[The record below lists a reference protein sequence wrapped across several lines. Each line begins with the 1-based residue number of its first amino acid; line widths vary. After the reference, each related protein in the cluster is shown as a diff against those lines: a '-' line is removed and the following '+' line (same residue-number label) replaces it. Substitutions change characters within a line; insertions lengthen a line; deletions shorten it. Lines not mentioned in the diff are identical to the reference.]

1 MLIPHNVRT
10 AGAYVLY
17 KGLFVFQVGPTK
29 EGDKLGVVRLGGHR
43 EGNETALDTA
53 KREVFEEAQVEIA
66 LFNPNTTFYL
76 REWNEEP
83 TKVKIDE
90 PVVPILIKG
99 NEESSYSVMYLSNTL
114 TLPAPASESNGLLL
128 LTPEIVQLIGR
139 KKITLS
145 DYQKMGG
152 FSILK
157 AELDMNLILQP
168 FPQLLFL
175 SRLLNEE
182 TDLMEHFMN
191 TPFSSNGILG

>member
-1 MLIPHNVRT
+1 MLIPNNVKT
-10 AGAYVLY
+10 SGAYVLY

-53 KREVFEEAQVEIA
+53 KREVFEEAQVKIVP
-66 LFNPNTTFYL
+66 FNPKTTFYL
-76 REWNEEP
+76 NEWNEEP
-83 TKVKIDE
+83 TKVNIDE

-99 NEESSYSVMYLSNTL
+99 NEESSHSIMYLSNTL
-114 TLPAPASESNGLLL
+114 TLPTPSSESQGLLL
-128 LTPEIVQLIGR
+128 LTPENVQLICQ

-145 DYQKMGG
+145 DYQKMDGV
-152 FSILK
+152 SILK
-157 AELDMNLILQP
+157 TEIDKSLILQP

-182 TDLMEHFMN
+182 TKLMERFIN
-191 TPFSSNGILG
+191 TSFTN